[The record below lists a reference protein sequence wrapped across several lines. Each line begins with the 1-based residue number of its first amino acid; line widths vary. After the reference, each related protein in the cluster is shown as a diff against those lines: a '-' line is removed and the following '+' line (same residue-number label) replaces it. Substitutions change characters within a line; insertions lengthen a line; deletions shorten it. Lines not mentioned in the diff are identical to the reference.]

1 MSEQDLAP
9 ALEAMKAQLMAK
21 NVAAE
26 IADDIC
32 RSVQA
37 SLVGQRQASFTRCDS
52 PLFVTLFFM

>member
-1 MSEQDLAP
+1 MSESDLAP

-32 RSVQA
+32 SSVQA
-37 SLVGQRQASFTRCDS
+37 SLVGQRQASFTR
-52 PLFVTLFFM
+52 